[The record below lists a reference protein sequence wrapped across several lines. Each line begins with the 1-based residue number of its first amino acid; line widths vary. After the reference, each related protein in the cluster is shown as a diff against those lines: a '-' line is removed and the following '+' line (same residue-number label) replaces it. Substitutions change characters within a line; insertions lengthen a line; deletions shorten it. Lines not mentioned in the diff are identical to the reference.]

1 MLKCLTLFCL
11 AAIAC
16 TAADI
21 APAPEKV
28 AGFKPKSAIEI
39 RGDYRFISSNGIP
52 DHQPGAFPNPGNPNT
67 ISEQKY
73 EFRVPLHPKATA
85 TTSHVRGPV
94 LFGVALN
101 GVPFDPGTAEVW
113 NGNFEWRYEALT
125 GGLNLGL
132 DSSNGHVQPGGKYHY
147 HALPTGMIDRI
158 SIDKQKMVLVGYAA
172 DGFPIYSQYGYNDPN
187 DIKSGVKKMKA
198 SFKVKEGDRPAG
210 APPGK
215 YDGKFAADWEYVKG
229 LGDLDEC
236 NGRVGVTPEYP
247 EGTFH
252 YYITEDYPFVP
263 RFFKGE
269 TDASFRKNDMGGG
282 PGGPGR
288 RGPGFGPPR
297 GPGFGPPGGPGAGGP
312 PLDGGDAGH
321 PPTRGQMLERAKQLT
336 EEAKRL
342 TDEAEKL
349 KEPAPK

>member
-1 MLKCLTLFCL
+1 MLKYLTALWL
-11 AAIAC
+11 AALTC
-16 TAADI
+16 PAAD
-21 APAPEKV
+21 APPVPETV
-28 AGFKPKSAIEI
+28 AGFKPKSTIEI
-39 RGDYRFISSNGIP
+39 RGDYRFITSNGVP

-73 EFRVPLHPKATA
+73 EFRVPLHPKAAETP
-85 TTSHVRGPV
+85 SIVRGPV

-113 NGNFEWRYEALT
+113 NGNREWRYEALT

-158 SIDKQKMVLVGYAA
+158 AVDKQKMVLVGYAA
-172 DGFPIYSQYGYNDPN
+172 DGFPIYSQYGYTDPN
-187 DIKSGVKKMKA
+187 DVKSGVKKMKA
-198 SFKVKEGDRPAG
+198 SFKIKDGERPAG

-215 YDGKFAADWEYVKG
+215 YNGNFAADWEYVKG

-236 NGRVGVTPEYP
+236 NGRVGVTPDYP

-263 RFFKGE
+263 RNFKGE
-269 TDASFRKNDMGGG
+269 TDASFRKNDMGGPGG

-288 RGPGFGPPR
+288 RGPGFGPPPR
-297 GPGFGPPGGPGAGGP
+297 GPDFGLPPPGGVP
-312 PLDGGDAGH
+312 PSD
-321 PPTRGQMLERAKQLT
+321 PPTREQLLARAKQLSD
-336 EEAKRL
+336 EAKRL